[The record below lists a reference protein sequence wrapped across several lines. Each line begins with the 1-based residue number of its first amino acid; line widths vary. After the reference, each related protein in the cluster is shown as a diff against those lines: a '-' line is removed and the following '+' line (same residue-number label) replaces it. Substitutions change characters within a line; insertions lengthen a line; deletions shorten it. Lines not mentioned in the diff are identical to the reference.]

1 MYLPSY
7 RLENDARNKSQNL
20 KYMNG
25 YMVINEPPPSAP
37 RATGEHPPLVVAP
50 IHTDKEVDDPTDVSG
65 TYSIVRKKADRDNN
79 NVALP
84 FCPESKLPS
93 FLENDR

>member
-20 KYMNG
+20 KYLNG
-25 YMVINEPPPSAP
+25 YMVINEPPSAP
-37 RATGEHPPLVVAP
+37 QGAAITKDHPPLVVDP

-65 TYSIVRKKADRDNN
+65 RYSIVRKKADRDNN
-79 NVALP
+79 NVALL
-84 FCPESKLPS
+84 SVLNPS
-93 FLENDR
+93 CHHF